1 MLGHRPA
8 MAAAILSA
16 LALVR
21 CTPQQIPQDR
31 FYRLSPDLGGVPQTA
46 PPLPGGVVVDRPEAD
61 GLLAERAITY
71 VVPDAPSTIRTF
83 SYQICAVPP
92 AVMLQDLFVRGLRA
106 GAVADEVL
114 TPELRVATR

>member
-1 MLGHRPA
+1 
-8 MAAAILSA
+8 MAGAILSA

-61 GLLAERAITY
+61 GLLAEGY
-71 VVPDAPSTIRTF
+71 CDATDQTF
-83 SYQICAVPP
+83 SYHLWAVPP
-92 AVMLQDLFVRGLRA
+92 AVMLQDLFVRCLRA
-106 GAVADEVL
+106 V
-114 TPELRVATR
+114 RSRTRS

>member
-21 CTPQQIPQDR
+21 CTPQQIAQDR

-46 PPLPGGVVVDRPEAD
+46 PPLPGGVVVDRPEAE

-71 VVPDAPSTIRTF
+71 VVPNAPSTIQTF
-83 SYQICAVPP
+83 SYHLWAVPP
-92 AVMLQDLFVRGLRA
+92 ATRICSSAACARVRS
-106 GAVADEVL
+106 
-114 TPELRVATR
+114 